1 MSDNIMMLK
10 VYGDLEKAKN
20 LIDEAMKELE
30 DIQPVKIQKE
40 AHTVDDV
47 REMFRKMIEQ
57 AAPEAKKFIRDCLQR
72 HKAAKVSDLRPEQ
85 CDQVWK
91 ECREWTPF

>member
-57 AAPEAKKFIRDCLQR
+57 AAPRLRSLSVSVCSAIRPPRSQI
-72 HKAAKVSDLRPEQ
+72 
-85 CDQVWK
+85 
-91 ECREWTPF
+91 